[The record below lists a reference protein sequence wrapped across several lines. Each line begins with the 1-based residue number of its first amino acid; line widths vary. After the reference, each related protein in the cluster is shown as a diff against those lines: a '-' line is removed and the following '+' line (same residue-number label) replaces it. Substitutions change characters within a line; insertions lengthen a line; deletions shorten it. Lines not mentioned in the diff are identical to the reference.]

1 MLSKPNTNAER
12 NHMPQPAT
20 ITVTLT
26 TKQAAAVIEACRLRI
41 DEIDYAPQSPDQ
53 PASRVKADRD
63 QRSALNEAL
72 SAVQHEMAHEVIT
85 RDTAHHTAGLMAQ
98 IRDVFQPRFQD
109 GHPVEMD

>member
-1 MLSKPNTNAER
+1 
-12 NHMPQPAT
+12 MPHSAT

-26 TKQAAAVIEACRLRI
+26 TKQAAALIEACR
-41 DEIDYAPQSPDQ
+41 AN
-53 PASRVKADRD
+53 ADTD

-72 SAVQHEMAHEVIT
+72 SAVQHEMAYKIAP
-85 RDTAHHTAGLMAQ
+85 RATAHHTAGLMAQ